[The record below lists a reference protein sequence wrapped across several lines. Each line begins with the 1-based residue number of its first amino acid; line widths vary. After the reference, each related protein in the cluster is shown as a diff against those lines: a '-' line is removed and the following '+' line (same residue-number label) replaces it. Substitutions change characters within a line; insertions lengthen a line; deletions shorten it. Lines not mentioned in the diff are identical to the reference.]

1 MASMIDVFNMALS
14 NIAARAF
21 VQSLTEDSNER
32 KYCSA
37 NIDNAMESIL
47 EDHDWGFASSYENL
61 ALLKKYNDTVPPPK
75 PWLYQYSYPTLC
87 IKVREI
93 VRLSDNDSEIPF
105 KVDLSN
111 DIKVIHTDIEN
122 AILRYTKRISNLAL
136 FSPRAVEALGWK
148 LSTRIVI
155 PLTHN
160 LKLKQNAEQ
169 SYVNALAEAKT
180 SSFNEN
186 VNRPEREPELI
197 LARS

>member
-21 VQSLTEDSNER
+21 IQSLTEDSNER

-37 NIDNAMESIL
+37 NIDNAIESVL

-61 ALLKKYNDTVPPPK
+61 ALLKKYNDAVPPPL
-75 PWLYQYSYPTLC
+75 PWLYQYSYPALC
-87 IKVREI
+87 TKVREI
-93 VRLSDNDSEIPF
+93 VRLSDNDKEIPF
-105 KVDLSN
+105 KIDLSN
-111 DIKVIHTDIEN
+111 DIKVIHTDIQN
-122 AILRYTKRISNLAL
+122 AILRYTKRISLLL
-136 FSPRAVEALGWK
+136 FSPRAIEALGWK
-148 LSTRIVI
+148 LATRIVI

-169 SYVNALAEAKT
+169 SYVNALAEAKAAD
-180 SSFNEN
+180 SNEN
-186 VNRPEREPELI
+186 VNRPEREPDLI

>member
-37 NIDNAMESIL
+37 NIDNAMESVL

-61 ALLKKYNDTVPPPK
+61 ALLKKYNDASPPPK

-93 VRLSDNDSEIPF
+93 VRLSDNNNEIPF
-105 KVDLSN
+105 KIDLSN

-122 AILRYTKRISNLAL
+122 AILRYTKRISNTSL
-136 FSPRAVEALGWK
+136 FSSRATEALAWK

-155 PLTHN
+155 PLSHN
-160 LKLKQNAEQ
+160 LKLKQNAEL
-169 SYVNALAEAKT
+169 SYLNALAEAKT
-180 SSFNEN
+180 ADFNEN